1 MALVIAPAM
10 ADGQVFDMA
19 ATALA
24 QGLNVFERGL
34 RWQHVFAAHPAGYDA
49 MQLARHGFIY
59 FVSGESQFA
68 HAAKHSAIKCPM
80 VRMRIIAQSGHFC
93 SHFALRST
101 TYIQVCP
108 AVDALE
114 QSPSLEEPAGAHS
127 GK

>member
-34 RWQHVFAAHPAGYDA
+34 RRQHVFAAHPAGHKA

-68 HAAKHSAIKCPM
+68 HAAKHSAIKYP
-80 VRMRIIAQSGHFC
+80 VVWKRIFVQN
-93 SHFALRST
+93 
-101 TYIQVCP
+101 
-108 AVDALE
+108 
-114 QSPSLEEPAGAHS
+114 
-127 GK
+127 